1 MLKTVSNSR
10 PKSIDGLMR
19 YLRDNKGI
27 AISGSLQKRRLM
39 NIGYYHGY
47 KGYRYINSPSNHVA
61 YTKFEELAAVYSF
74 DANLKALFYPQVMFI
89 ETALKNYVLETLVSE
104 THSESFIDVYNQ
116 LLDNY
121 KTFSLAGKNFNSAKD
136 RQKAE
141 DKFKYELKRRLDLR
155 NRIYK
160 VQTDAYGN
168 GNKIADHY
176 LRKDTNLPI
185 WAIFELLSLGEFGH
199 FVSCLNQ
206 GCRANISKGLGI
218 RQSDDSNAIMPQRLI
233 YSTKDLRN
241 AIAHNDVIFDCRF
254 KSGNIHK
261 QVGNAITNATG
272 VTGLSF
278 ETITDYLILV
288 IYLLKLFQVTKTEM
302 KQMISRFE
310 TVVEQLRNSVPTSL
324 FNQIIYTD
332 NNSKIADLKRFV
344 SR

>member
-1 MLKTVSNSR
+1 MSNSR

-19 YLRDNKGI
+19 YLRDYKGI

-39 NIGYYHGY
+39 NMGYYHGY
-47 KGYRYINSPSNHVA
+47 KGYRYIDSPSNHVA
-61 YTKFEELAAVYSF
+61 YTEFEELAAVHSF
-74 DANLKALFYPQVMFI
+74 DAHLKALFYPQVMFI
-89 ETALKNYVLETLVSE
+89 ETALKNYVLVTLISA

-121 KTFSLAGKNFNSAKD
+121 KMFSLAGKTFRLVKD

-141 DKFKYELKRRLDLR
+141 EKFKKELKRRLDLR

-176 LRKDTNLPI
+176 LRHETNLPI

-206 GCRANISKGLGI
+206 GCRANISKELGI
-218 RQSDDSNAIMPQRLI
+218 RQPDDSNAMMPQRLI
-233 YSTKDLRN
+233 YTTKDLRN

-254 KSGNIHK
+254 KSGNVDR
-261 QVGNAITNATG
+261 QVGNAIVNATG
-272 VTGLSF
+272 VIGLTF

-288 IYLLKLFQVTKTEM
+288 IYQLKLFQVTKTEM

-310 TVVEQLRNSVPTSL
+310 TIVEQLRTSVPTSL

-332 NNSKIADLKRFV
+332 NNSKIEHLKMFV
-344 SR
+344 SK